1 MFNRTLPVATLAI
14 ALLLSFSVAAFAQT
28 PGFKYQNAVTESQ
41 DPQNPD
47 NDALKIVTT
56 ADYPAG
62 SGSITRRLLGISGLN
77 IEDLRNVL
85 SLKYFFVAPRTC
97 IGGTRIQV
105 EIDKHNGL
113 PDPIVN
119 AFGYLG
125 DKAFGG
131 DCASDAWVFEDMTN
145 SAPKW
150 DISQLGGGQ
159 AVTWAAVET
168 FVNTNFPNHKI
179 RGAAFVDDSGSFA
192 GPTAIGTVYIDQ
204 LQLYNRTWGNDAD
217 GTPGPSGF

>member
-1 MFNRTLPVATLAI
+1 MFNRALPVVALAV
-14 ALLLSFSVAAFAQT
+14 ALLLSFSVAAFAQA
-28 PGFKYQNAVTESQ
+28 PGFKYQNATTESQ
-41 DPQNPD
+41 DPQNAD

-56 ADYPAG
+56 AVFPAG
-62 SGSITRRLLGISGLN
+62 SGSITRRLLGFSGLN

-85 SLKYFFVAPRTC
+85 SLKYFFVSPRTC
-97 IGGTRIQV
+97 AGGTRIQI
-105 EIDKHNGL
+105 EIDKNDGST
-113 PDPIVN
+113 PNPRN

-131 DCASDAWVFEDMTN
+131 DCAMDEWVYEDMTN

-159 AVTWAAVET
+159 AVTWSAVET
-168 FVNTNFPNHKI
+168 FVITMFPNHKI

-192 GPTAIGTVYIDQ
+192 PTAIGTVYIDQ
-204 LQLYNRTWGNDAD
+204 LQLYNRTWGNTSD
-217 GTPGPSGF
+217 GSAGPSGF